1 MGERP
6 KRLAALR
13 GRAAGLGGGPGGGG
27 GRIVRLDG
35 RPGAGVATSHRLQD
49 GNPVP
54 LTLPLGLAW
63 NASTPWLVVV
73 FLS

>member
-13 GRAAGLGGGPGGGG
+13 GRAAGLGGGPGGGD
-27 GRIVRLDG
+27 GRTVRLDG

-49 GNPVP
+49 GNPVS